1 MKKLAL
7 RPAPSDEGERLDRF
21 ISRAGGV
28 SRGEARRVL
37 ERGGVWIEGKRVK
50 VASRLVR
57 AGQDVLV
64 VLEEA
69 GRAAR
74 PAAELSAGGILYED
88 ASLVA
93 VDKPPFVAAQAT
105 LGSDEGNLLA
115 LVSAHLGGEAGL
127 VHRLD
132 LETSGVTV
140 FGKTRMATRALAGA
154 FREGTAHKR
163 YLAIAFGEL
172 IDEGRVETPLSP
184 DPQRKGRY
192 LAVAGGKMPA
202 ATRYKVLGRKGR
214 LCALAAFP
222 ETGRTHQ
229 IRVHLTSL
237 GAPLVGDAL
246 YGGPKQIETDA
257 GPSRVERV
265 LLHARELQLP
275 HPETGE
281 PLRILAPVPTDLA
294 WGLGLVGVDPADV

>member
-1 MKKLAL
+1 MKKLEL
-7 RPAPSDEGERLDRF
+7 RPGPSDEGERLDRF

-37 ERGGVWIEGKRVK
+37 ERGGVWVGGKRVK
-50 VASRLVR
+50 VASRPVR
-57 AGQDVLV
+57 AGQSVLV

-69 GRAAR
+69 GRSAG
-74 PAAELSAGGILYED
+74 PAAELAAERILFED

-140 FGKTRMATRALAGA
+140 FGKTRSATRALAAA

-172 IDEGRVETPLSP
+172 ADEGRIETPISP
-184 DPQRKGRY
+184 DPHRKGRY
-192 LAVAGGKMPA
+192 LAVAGGRMPA

-214 LCALAAFP
+214 LCAVEAFP

-229 IRVHLTSL
+229 IRVHLASL
-237 GAPLVGDAL
+237 GAPLVGDKL
-246 YGGPKQIETDA
+246 YGGPKAIETDA
-257 GPSRVERV
+257 GPVQVERV

-275 HPETGE
+275 HPKTGE
-281 PLRILAPVPTDLA
+281 PLRILAPVPAEIA
-294 WGLGLVGVDPADV
+294 WGLGLAGVGLAEA